1 MNFLCC
7 SVFLCSKNFYGK
19 LFDQEAAADPFI
31 DFCCKIK
38 LSSFSR
44 TGRLMDSSRVM
55 IRYIEHPAC
64 KILTASSRP
73 ISLIR
78 DMSSPKGTK
87 RAKLKPQ
94 IKSNFIFFFFCNF
107 YFSWNYQ
114 LLKMRF
120 VPIRPERER
129 FDYNFSLWN
138 HDYFRQVW
146 APCRTFLI
154 GLQVGT
160 NPYPSDRQDLKVGIA
175 FVGLR

>member
-94 IKSNFIFFFFCNF
+94 IKSNFIFFFFFAIFISLEITNCRRCVLF
-107 YFSWNYQ
+107 P
-114 LLKMRF
+114 F
-120 VPIRPERER
+120 VQNASGLTTI
-129 FDYNFSLWN
+129 
-138 HDYFRQVW
+138 
-146 APCRTFLI
+146 FLCGIMTTSVKFGDFI
-154 GLQVGT
+154 GH
-160 NPYPSDRQDLKVGIA
+160 
-175 FVGLR
+175 F

>member
-94 IKSNFIFFFFCNF
+94 IKSNFIFFFFLQF
-107 YFSWNYQ
+107 LF
-114 LLKMRF
+114 LLKL
-120 VPIRPERER
+120 PIVEDA
-129 FDYNFSLWN
+129 FCS
-138 HDYFRQVW
+138 HSS
-146 APCRTFLI
+146 RTRA
-154 GLQVGT
+154 V
-160 NPYPSDRQDLKVGIA
+160 
-175 FVGLR
+175 